1 MKKFRLTYTVTR
13 EFTVPDTATDEEY
26 DAMKET
32 VMEGLGTD
40 MDADAVDAVKVEL
53 IDAPDEIKEKY
64 IINRE
69 CQD

>member
-40 MDADAVDAVKVEL
+40 MDADAVKVKL

>member
-32 VMEGLGTD
+32 VIEGLGTD
-40 MDADAVDAVKVEL
+40 MDADAVKVEL

-64 IINRE
+64 IPNME

>member
-1 MKKFRLTYTVTR
+1 MKKFRITNTATNETR
-13 EFTVPDTATDEEY
+13 EFGVPDNATDQEY

-40 MDADAVDAVKVEL
+40 MDADAVKVEL

-64 IINRE
+64 IINRD

>member
-26 DAMKET
+26 DVMKET

-40 MDADAVDAVKVEL
+40 MDADAVKVEL

>member
-32 VMEGLGTD
+32 VMEGLDTD
-40 MDADAVDAVKVEL
+40 MDADAVKVEL

>member
-40 MDADAVDAVKVEL
+40 MNADAVKVEL

>member
-40 MDADAVDAVKVEL
+40 MDADAVKVEL

-64 IINRE
+64 IINPD
-69 CQD
+69 CDG

>member
-32 VMEGLGTD
+32 VMEGLGTN
-40 MDADAVDAVKVEL
+40 MDADAVKVEL

>member
-40 MDADAVDAVKVEL
+40 MDADAVKVEL

-64 IINRE
+64 IINRD

>member
-40 MDADAVDAVKVEL
+40 MDADAVKVEL

>member
-32 VMEGLGTD
+32 VMEGLDTD
-40 MDADAVDAVKVEL
+40 MDADAVKVEL
-53 IDAPDEIKEKY
+53 VDAPDEIKEKY
-64 IINRE
+64 IINRD

>member
-1 MKKFRLTYTVTR
+1 MTKFRLTYTVTR

-40 MDADAVDAVKVEL
+40 MDADAVKVEL

>member
-13 EFTVPDTATDEEY
+13 EFTIPDTATDEEY

-40 MDADAVDAVKVEL
+40 MDADAVKVEL